1 MKRYVGDFE
10 TATWREDET
19 WVWAWCVAEIGNEAN
34 IKLGNNIASFF
45 DFCQKENNPTIY
57 FHNLKFDGS
66 FIISYL
72 LENDYTYIL
81 DKKERKDKT
90 FTCLI
95 SDMGIYYSIE
105 VYFKV
110 GKKKVSKVTFYD
122 SLKIIPIPV
131 ADIPKSFGL
140 DIKKLEIDYIE
151 ERLENHILTEEE
163 ENYIKN
169 DCIIVARA
177 LNILFEQKLNKMTTG
192 SNALHNFKQ
201 IITKERFEHY
211 FPPISPEID
220 ADIRKA
226 YKGGF
231 TYLNPAFENKI
242 VGSGVVL
249 DVNSLYPS
257 VLYDRLLPFGEPCFF
272 EGKYKQDNI
281 FPLYIQSLTC
291 SFELKPNKI
300 PTIQLKA
307 KDYKWEFMPNEYVTS
322 SKGLII
328 NLVLSNVDLKLF
340 FENYNVYDLKFL
352 NGWKFKGMKG
362 LFTNYID
369 KWIKVKIEAT
379 KSGNKRS

>member
-1 MKRYVGDFE
+1 M
-10 TATWREDET
+10 
-19 WVWAWCVAEIGNEAN
+19 IGAF
-34 IKLGNNIASFF
+34 L
-45 DFCQKENNPTIY
+45 
-57 FHNLKFDGS
+57 
-66 FIISYL
+66 ISYL
-72 LENDYTYIL
+72 LENGYTLIK
-81 DKKERKDKT
+81 DKKERADKT

-110 GKKKVSKVTFYD
+110 KNKRVSKVTFYD

-131 ADIPKSFGL
+131 VDIPKAFGL

-151 ERLENHILTEEE
+151 ERKEDHILTEEE
-163 ENYIKN
+163 KAYIKN
-169 DCIIVARA
+169 DVLIVAKA
-177 LNILFEQKLNKMTTG
+177 LKILFDENLKRMTTG

-211 FPPISPEID
+211 FPPLTPECD

-231 TYLNPAFENKI
+231 TYVEPEYENKL

-272 EGKYKQDNI
+272 EGEYKEDKV
-281 FPLYIQSLTC
+281 FPLYIQSFTC
-291 SFELKPNKI
+291 SFELKEGKI

-307 KDYKWEFMPNEYVTS
+307 NDYKWEFLPNEYVTS
-322 SKGLII
+322 SHGLII

-352 NGWKFKGMKG
+352 NGWKFKGLKG